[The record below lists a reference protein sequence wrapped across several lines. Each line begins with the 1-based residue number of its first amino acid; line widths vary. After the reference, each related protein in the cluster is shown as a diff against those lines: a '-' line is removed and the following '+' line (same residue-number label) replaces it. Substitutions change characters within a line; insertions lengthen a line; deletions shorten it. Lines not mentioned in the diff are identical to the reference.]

1 MFQRITTKPMHL
13 LIVLSVGL
21 TMIGCNQAENR
32 SAVIPSN
39 QSSNQSS
46 NAQPTTKESTAAPV
60 TAASDRETTV
70 PTAQSSQPSTTN
82 IPAGRY
88 WIGSTD
94 QALDVEGERY
104 RYLDAESEQPWRSN
118 SELQLIKS
126 GVIYDGQNYWC
137 LSTMAPKDGGAIAC
151 SKDGWNQ
158 TVSQAAP
165 AKDAST
171 KNETIFLCHTTD
183 GNHIELADLGE
194 TIMYSFGEPG
204 VSPEITLKVPRS
216 AVENYQW
223 SGVSRSMNYSVTVP
237 NGNVGYRVF
246 WSLDKLYPNQ
256 KPESGVEVVENG
268 KLLTTVNCAGEMVNR
283 LKGFS
288 L

>member
-1 MFQRITTKPMHL
+1 MFQCTVAKPMYL
-13 LIVLSVGL
+13 LVVLGL
-21 TMIGCNQAENR
+21 GLSIIGCNQPENR
-32 SAVIPSN
+32 ASVIPSN
-39 QSSNQSS
+39 QSSN
-46 NAQPTTKESTAAPV
+46 AEPKAKESASEPV
-60 TAASDRETTV
+60 TATSDRESVATTE
-70 PTAQSSQPSTTN
+70 QSPQPSATTTN
-82 IPAGRY
+82 IPPGRY

-104 RYLDAESEQPWRSN
+104 RYLDAESEQPWRSA

-137 LSTMAPKDGGAIAC
+137 LSTMAPKSNDAIAC

-158 TVSQAAP
+158 PVSQAATN
-165 AKDAST
+165 KS
-171 KNETIFLCHTTD
+171 ETLFLCHTAN
-183 GNHIELADLGE
+183 GKHIELADLGE

-223 SGVSRSMNYSVTVP
+223 SGVGRSMNYSVTVP